1 MPVVGFLGNA
11 SPQSAASFVAAFRE
25 GLSETGFTEGQ
36 NVTIEYRWAEG
47 HYDRLPA
54 FAADFVSR
62 KVDVILAS
70 AGVGIAAAKGATS
83 TIPIVF
89 FGGDDLVAAGLVA
102 SLARPGGNLTGFS
115 IFAPELNPKRFQ
127 LLSELVPH
135 VQEIALLVNPTG
147 SSLDLVIRDVEEAA
161 RASGRRLSILKA
173 STEDEIDTALATLVQ
188 LHAGGL
194 VVMADPFFNSRREQ
208 IVALAA
214 RYAVPAIYEWREF
227 ADAGGLISYGPIL
240 TDGLRQVGVY
250 VGRVLAGA
258 NPADLP
264 IQRPTRL
271 ELVINLKTAKALG
284 LTIPPIDSRPR
295 RRGDRMRRR
304 EFVLCPGRR
313 DGLGARPSRAA
324 EGDAGDRISRRHV
337 GGTVALRLWPHSTR
351 D

>member
-1 MPVVGFLGNA
+1 MVIRSEQCGANDARRAQQKGRPVVGFLGNA
-11 SPQSAASFVAAFRE
+11 SLQSAASIVAAFRE

-36 NVTIEYRWAEG
+36 NVTIDYRWAEG

-54 FAADFVSR
+54 FAAEFVSR
-62 KVDVILAS
+62 KVDVIVAS

-115 IFAPELNPKRFQ
+115 IFAPELNPKRSQ

-173 STEDEIDTALATLVQ
+173 STEDEINTALATLVL

-194 VVMADPFFNSRREQ
+194 VVMADPFFGSRREQ

-214 RYAVPAIYEWREF
+214 RRAVPAIYEWREF
-227 ADAGGLISYGPIL
+227 ANVGGLISYGPTF
-240 TDGLRQVGVY
+240 TDGWRQVGGY

-258 NPADLP
+258 SAADLP

-284 LTIPPIDSRPR
+284 LTIPPT
-295 RRGDRMRRR
+295 
-304 EFVLCPGRR
+304 VL
-313 DGLGARPSRAA
+313 ARAD
-324 EGDAGDRISRRHV
+324 ELIE
-337 GGTVALRLWPHSTR
+337 
-351 D
+351 

>member
-1 MPVVGFLGNA
+1 MRRRELVFVLSSAVLTTRTARAQQKGRPVVGFLGNA
-11 SPQSAASFVAAFRE
+11 SPQSAASVVAAFRE
-25 GLSETGFTEGQ
+25 GLGETGFTEGQ
-36 NVTIEYRWAEG
+36 NVTIEYRWAVG
-47 HYDRLPA
+47 HYDRLPS
-54 FAADFVSR
+54 FAAEFVSR
-62 KVDVILAS
+62 KVDVIVAS
-70 AGVGIAAAKGATS
+70 AGVGIAAAEGATS

-173 STEDEIDTALATLVQ
+173 STEDEINTALATLVL

-194 VVMADPFFNSRREQ
+194 VVMADPFFGSRREQ

-214 RYAVPAIYEWREF
+214 RHAVPAIYEWREF
-227 ADAGGLISYGPIL
+227 AVAGGLISYGPTF
-240 TDGLRQVGVY
+240 TDGWRQVGGY

-258 NPADLP
+258 SPADLP

-271 ELVINLKTAKALG
+271 ELVINLKTAKALSITVPQSI
-284 LTIPPIDSRPR
+284 L
-295 RRGDRMRRR
+295 
-304 EFVLCPGRR
+304 
-313 DGLGARPSRAA
+313 ARAD
-324 EGDAGDRISRRHV
+324 EVIE
-337 GGTVALRLWPHSTR
+337 
-351 D
+351 

>member
-1 MPVVGFLGNA
+1 VVGFLGNA
-11 SPQSAASFVAAFRE
+11 SPGPAASFVAAFRE
-25 GLSETGFTEGQ
+25 GLSQTGFTEGQ
-36 NVTIEYRWAEG
+36 NVTVEYRWAEG

-54 FAADFVSR
+54 FAAEFVSR

-89 FGGDDLVAAGLVA
+89 FGGDDLVAASLVA

-127 LLSELVPH
+127 LLSELVPQ
-135 VQEIALLVNPTG
+135 VQEIVLLVNPSIDG
-147 SSLDLVIRDVEEAA
+147 SRLEIVIRDVEEAA

-173 STEDEIDTALATLVQ
+173 STEDEINTALATLVQ
-188 LHAGGL
+188 LRAVGR
-194 VVMADPFFNSRREQ
+194 VVASDPFFNSRREQ

-227 ADAGGLISYGPIL
+227 ADAGGLISYGPSI
-240 TDGLRQVGVY
+240 TDGFRRVGVY

-271 ELVINLKTAKALG
+271 ELVINLKTARALG
-284 LTIPPIDSRPR
+284 LTISPT
-295 RRGDRMRRR
+295 
-304 EFVLCPGRR
+304 VL
-313 DGLGARPSRAA
+313 ARAD
-324 EGDAGDRISRRHV
+324 EVIE
-337 GGTVALRLWPHSTR
+337 
-351 D
+351 